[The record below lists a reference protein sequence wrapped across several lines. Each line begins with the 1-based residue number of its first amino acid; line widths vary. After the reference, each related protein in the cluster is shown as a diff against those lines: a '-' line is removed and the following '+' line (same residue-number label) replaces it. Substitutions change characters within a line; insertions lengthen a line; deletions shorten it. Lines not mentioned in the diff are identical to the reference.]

1 MCGAVGKDRHCQ
13 NVTVDGIFGY
23 DWIARAPCAWRSA
36 SRRVIDVDLM
46 LNSDRIISHL
56 MMENWRALLLFK
68 KTHGVTREQT
78 VALRHGSLDA
88 VA

>member
-1 MCGAVGKDRHCQ
+1 
-13 NVTVDGIFGY
+13 
-23 DWIARAPCAWRSA
+23 
-36 SRRVIDVDLM
+36 M

>member
-1 MCGAVGKDRHCQ
+1 
-13 NVTVDGIFGY
+13 
-23 DWIARAPCAWRSA
+23 
-36 SRRVIDVDLM
+36 
-46 LNSDRIISHL
+46 
-56 MMENWRALLLFK
+56 MMEELARLLLFK

>member
-1 MCGAVGKDRHCQ
+1 
-13 NVTVDGIFGY
+13 
-23 DWIARAPCAWRSA
+23 
-36 SRRVIDVDLM
+36 
-46 LNSDRIISHL
+46 

-88 VA
+88 VAWQKENGSR